1 MPTKPESNMP
11 SLHDSRRYI
20 KELKDKNKPRARQI
34 ADEVAK
40 KTGYADHVATSYKGM
55 QNKAKASGKKSK
67 KLFDKIDTNKSG
79 TISLN
84 EFTKYCKK
92 RGMSLK
98 KSKKLFKKHDKN
110 GDKKL
115 SRKEF
120 SKIKFRKAKS
130 VKNH

>member
-1 MPTKPESNMP
+1 MSTKSKPDMP
-11 SLHDSRRYI
+11 SIAESREHMKFIEKKIVSCRNNPNSKQCEEAKEKVKDHIDKVFQI
-20 KELKDKNKPRARQI
+20 KP
-34 ADEVAK
+34 
-40 KTGYADHVATSYKGM
+40 S
-55 QNKAKASGKKSK
+55 SGKKSK

-79 TISLN
+79 TISLK

-130 VKNH
+130 VKKH

>member
-1 MPTKPESNMP
+1 MYGKRQPPSIEKSRDHMKKIEEKIRICRNNEHSKKCKEAEQKVKDDIDKEFGIKPS
-11 SLHDSRRYI
+11 
-20 KELKDKNKPRARQI
+20 
-34 ADEVAK
+34 
-40 KTGYADHVATSYKGM
+40 
-55 QNKAKASGKKSK
+55 SGKKSK

-79 TISLN
+79 TISLK

-130 VKNH
+130 VKKH